1 MSTSRKLEVDE
12 METRRCGIDR
22 DMIIGCAIMALLGSV
37 GIIFSILFVFA
48 IDLQECN
55 MTLLTAAFFSLAF
68 MIWGILLC
76 RNC

>member
-1 MSTSRKLEVDE
+1 
-12 METRRCGIDR
+12 METRRCRIDR

-37 GIIFSILFVFA
+37 GIIFSILFVFG

-55 MTLLTAAFFSLAF
+55 MTFLTTIFFSLAF